1 MYNLWSFAHHSG
13 YDRRGAQFKYR
24 SSGEASQGGRSGL
37 SETTSEAEGKLGV
50 RCVFRRILG
59 LQDTGFEYMSV
70 VVVSVVDFQ
79 GVIFGAV
86 MGEMVP

>member
-13 YDRRGAQFKYR
+13 YDRRGAHFTYR
-24 SSGEASQGGRSGL
+24 SSGEASQGGRSGF
-37 SETTSEAEGKLGV
+37 SETTLEAEGKLGV
-50 RCVFRRILG
+50 RSVFRRILG

-79 GVIFGAV
+79 VVIFGVV